1 MVLAPICRL
10 RARLGGSGWHAAV
23 GGGVVASIPP
33 TGEAWCVVVGLL
45 DGMAQARLG
54 SGRLV
59 LLGADADADEALTWP
74 VFFAAA
80 ERAAAWL
87 RDAHGV
93 GPGSRVVILA
103 LPSRAMVTAVVATW
117 LSGAGLCCA
126 PTPARTTD
134 LPAYVAQTR
143 ARIAALGD
151 PLVLLGPPYDG
162 IAAELAAGGA
172 RVEPLDTLAAAE
184 PATAWKTPDLT
195 DDDPAIFQFTSGT
208 TSAPKI
214 VQVGHGNL
222 AANIAQIKDRIRH
235 DEVHD
240 RVLTWLPLSHD
251 MGLVGALATQLTCGR
266 CDLLLGSPTDY
277 LASPSSWM
285 RNAARHRAT
294 FVIGPASAYA
304 LAGRLLKAGPV
315 LDLSSVKVA
324 LSGGEPVEPAAIEGF
339 LASAGRHGL
348 RPEVFL
354 PAYGLAEATL
364 AVAMPAPFQGLRL
377 DEIDADALAERRV
390 AVPAG
395 PGGRT
400 RSFPLLGRPVAGTAI
415 RVVDPATGAACA
427 DRQVGEIRISGPSIA
442 GYLTGPGPAEPAYA
456 AGDGH
461 DVRRAAD
468 GWLATGDLGYLV
480 DGELVVCGRAKDLII
495 IGGRNIHPEEIEQA
509 AATVPGVRPGNVVA
523 FASRREGAGTESV
536 VVAFELR
543 PGHDGA
549 AVRDEVGAAVLA
561 AVGARPAAVH
571 ALAPGSIPKTPSGKL
586 QRAEAARLVGGGGQR
601 G

>member
-1 MVLAPICRL
+1 V
-10 RARLGGSGWHAAV
+10 
-23 GGGVVASIPP
+23 
-33 TGEAWCVVVGLL
+33 WCVVVGLL

-59 LLGADADADEALTWP
+59 LLGADAAADEALTWP

-117 LSGAGLCCA
+117 LSGAGLTCA

-134 LPAYVAQTR
+134 LPGYVEQTR

-172 RVEPLDTLAAAE
+172 RVEPLDALAAAE

-214 VQVGHGNL
+214 VQVSHGNL

-235 DEVHD
+235 DDVHD

-285 RNAARHRAT
+285 RTAARHRAT

-348 RPEVFL
+348 RPEAFL

-364 AVAMPAPFQGLRL
+364 AVAMPEPFQGLRV
-377 DEIDADALAERRV
+377 DEIDADALAERQV

-400 RSFPLLGRPVAGTAI
+400 RRLPLLGPPVAGTTL

-427 DRQVGEIRISGPSIA
+427 GRQVGEIQISGPSIA
-442 GYLTGPGPAEPAYA
+442 GYLAGPGPAEPAHAAGRPGGAAAQPAAVPA

-509 AATVPGVRPGNVVA
+509 AAMVPGVRPGNVVA

-571 ALAPGSIPKTPSGKL
+571 ALPPGSIPKTPSGKL
-586 QRAEAARLVGGGGQR
+586 QRAEAARLVGGGGKP